1 MSKKEKIAELS
12 DEYQKTVD
20 ELTGDNVLHTE
31 EDFDLDMYDIIIDYV
46 SDKGEIL
53 RHTKKLRSVD
63 VVLNRLADLE
73 QKYSELLKLLDSQ
86 K

>member
-1 MSKKEKIAELS
+1 MYYRHDDYYYIIEKSKEEL
-12 DEYQKTVD
+12 K
-20 ELTGDNVLHTE
+20 GDNVLHTE
-31 EDFDLDMYDIIIDYV
+31 EDFDLDMYDIIIGYI

-73 QKYSELLKLLDSQ
+73 QKYSELLKLLDS
-86 K
+86 KK

>member
-1 MSKKEKIAELS
+1 MFTIFWVAFFTFT
-12 DEYQKTVD
+12 DIWYA
-20 ELTGDNVLHTE
+20 LTC
-31 EDFDLDMYDIIIDYV
+31 YV